1 MKLPAGEGVID
12 QVVLGARTVLPVVFG
27 VIPFALVLGALAA
40 RQGLSVLEVG
50 LMSAIVFAGSA
61 QFAAVELWSLP
72 PAIAGLALTAL
83 LINLRHV
90 LMGIAIA
97 PHLRGFSG
105 PEKALALFWMAD
117 EIWALAMRRGTEAR
131 LTAAFY
137 FGLGFVFWAC
147 WVLFSLVG
155 AAVGGLIDDPRRW
168 GFDFAF
174 VAVFMVLL
182 KSFWRGTR
190 TGFVWCASA
199 AASMAVWSLVDGP
212 WYVLAGAAAGMASA
226 ALAPP
231 ATTTRKPGR

>member
-1 MKLPAGEGVID
+1 M
-12 QVVLGARTVLPVVFG
+12 
-27 VIPFALVLGALAA
+27 
-40 RQGLSVLEVG
+40 RQ
-50 LMSAIVFAGSA
+50 
-61 QFAAVELWSLP
+61 
-72 PAIAGLALTAL
+72 
-83 LINLRHV
+83 
-90 LMGIAIA
+90 
-97 PHLRGFSG
+97 
-105 PEKALALFWMAD
+105 
-117 EIWALAMRRGTEAR
+117 
-131 LTAAFY
+131 
-137 FGLGFVFWAC
+137 
-147 WVLFSLVG
+147 FSLVG